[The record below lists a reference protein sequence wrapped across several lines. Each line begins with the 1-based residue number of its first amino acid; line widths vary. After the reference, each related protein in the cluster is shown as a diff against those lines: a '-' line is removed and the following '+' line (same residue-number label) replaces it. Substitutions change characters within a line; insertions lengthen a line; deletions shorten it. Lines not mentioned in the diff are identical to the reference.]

1 MSRSPADDRQ
11 QQFQNLHQQ
20 HQQQV
25 LTSPVQNKTIHQQ
38 QQFVSTVNLIP
49 GAATVGTGI
58 TVGYQQ
64 QHLVATNSGG
74 SNILVSGVNND
85 SASTILVPA
94 GPGVRTQQNN
104 SIAGSASGI
113 LVPNVNVVASPSAT
127 SASVFGGQ
135 SAGAN
140 IYIQTGPPS
149 SGTSSAVISVVP
161 SGAVGPVP
169 VSPTTPRK
177 RIKLE
182 QQQQQSAGPVVEVE
196 HDLATLKKLI
206 LEHKYM
212 RLRNIKEK

>member
-11 QQFQNLHQQ
+11 QQFQNLQQQQ
-20 HQQQV
+20 HQQQM
-25 LTSPVQNKTIHQQ
+25 LTSPIQNKTIHQQ

-64 QHLVATNSGG
+64 QQQHLVATNSGAT
-74 SNILVSGVNND
+74 NILVSGVNND

-113 LVPNVNVVASPSAT
+113 LVPNVNVVVAAT
-127 SASVFGGQ
+127 SASGGSAFGGH
-135 SAGAN
+135 SAGGN
-140 IYIQTGPPS
+140 IYIQTGQPS
-149 SGTSSAVISVVP
+149 SSAVISVVP
-161 SGAVGPVP
+161 SGPVGSVP
-169 VSPTTPRK
+169 GSPTTPRK

-182 QQQQQSAGPVVEVE
+182 QQQSAGPVVEVE
-196 HDLATLKKLI
+196 HDIATLKKLI